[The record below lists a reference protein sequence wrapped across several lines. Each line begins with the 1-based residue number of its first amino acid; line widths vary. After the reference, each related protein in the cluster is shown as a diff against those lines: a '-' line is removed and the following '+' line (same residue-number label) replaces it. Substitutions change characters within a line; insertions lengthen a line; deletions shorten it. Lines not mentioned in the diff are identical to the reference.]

1 MYPVLIGEGMWAV
14 PSYFTMVTLGFIV
27 CFTLFH
33 REAGRLGW
41 DQTKII
47 DLCFVLVIASLLGA
61 RIAHVLFDGYL
72 MDYVYLCID
81 PHHLSQPLPGGGACT
96 DSSQCVAAQNQG
108 YDIGAICQDGGCEPE
123 RSCLRPLMFW
133 AGGLTYYG
141 GFILAILSALYLS
154 HRWHWS
160 FIRLCDMASP
170 MIALGLAFGRLG
182 CFLAGCCFGKVTD
195 VPWAIRFPKYSDAWR
210 HHRELF
216 PDELA
221 RQTQAIGES
230 LSLPVHPTQLYEL
243 FGALAI
249 FAFLW
254 LWRKRSKYAGQSL
267 ALLLILYGV
276 LRFVIEI
283 FRDDA
288 RGGIWLSTSQWIS
301 LPLIALGIVL
311 IIRGRRASSQAT
323 EPVSAD
329 NKNG

>member
-1 MYPVLIGEGMWAV
+1 MYPVLIGEGIWAL

-27 CFTLFH
+27 CFWLFH
-33 REAGRLGW
+33 RESERLGW

-47 DLCFVLVIASLLGA
+47 DLCFVLVIASIAGA

-96 DSSQCVAAQNQG
+96 DSSQCLAAQNQG
-108 YDIGAICQDGGCEPE
+108 YDIGEFCVDGGCEPD

-133 AGGLTYYG
+133 VGGLTYYG

-154 HRWHWS
+154 HRWQWA
-160 FIRLCDMASP
+160 FIKRSDMGAP

-216 PDELA
+216 PDALA
-221 RQTQAIGES
+221 RQAQSIGES

-254 LWRKRSKYAGQSL
+254 CIRKRTKYAGQSL
-267 ALLLILYGV
+267 AYLLILYGV
-276 LRFVIEI
+276 LRFIIEF

-301 LPLIALGIVL
+301 LPLIALGIGL
-311 IIRGRRASSQAT
+311 IIHGKKSASSTTAQ
-323 EPVSAD
+323 VSG
-329 NKNG
+329 K